1 MDHSTHLDPLVA
13 NSLPQSHEPQASL
26 FKPKHK
32 NSQKGIRNLNE
43 NTFSIISTKKTQ
55 RVSEN

>member
-1 MDHSTHLDPLVA
+1 
-13 NSLPQSHEPQASL
+13 L